1 MSALVDQLLS
11 VPPWVA
17 YAVIT
22 ALVFGEAAVLLG
34 FVLPGETAVLLG
46 GVLASQGRLSL
57 PVLLGLVIVAAIVG
71 DSVGYEVGRL
81 LGPRL
86 LAWRPVARHDRRI
99 RAAQA
104 YLRARGGRAVV
115 LGRFTAFLRAM
126 TPGLAGIS
134 GLPYRRFLAFNAIG
148 GIIWGGGV
156 VLLGYAAGD
165 SYAKVEKAL
174 GQGTAV
180 VTGLVVVTVV
190 VVLVHRRHRRV
201 EQVAAEP

>member
-1 MSALVDQLLS
+1 MSALVDPLLA

-34 FVLPGETAVLLG
+34 FVLPGETAVLIG

-57 PVLLGLVIVAAIVG
+57 PLLLGLVIAAAVVG
-71 DSVGYEVGRL
+71 DSVGYEVGKL
-81 LGPRL
+81 VGPRL
-86 LAWRPVARHDRRI
+86 LRWGPLDRRSD
-99 RAAQA
+99 RVAAAQA

-126 TPGLAGIS
+126 TPGLAGMS
-134 GLPYRRFLAFNAIG
+134 ALPYRRFLVFNAIG
-148 GIIWGGGV
+148 AVIWGGGV

-165 SYAKVEKAL
+165 SYAKVERAL
-174 GQGTAV
+174 GRGTAV
-180 VTGLVVVTVV
+180 VTAVLVLALVVV
-190 VVLVHRRHRRV
+190 LLRRRHARRG
-201 EQVAAEP
+201 ELAG